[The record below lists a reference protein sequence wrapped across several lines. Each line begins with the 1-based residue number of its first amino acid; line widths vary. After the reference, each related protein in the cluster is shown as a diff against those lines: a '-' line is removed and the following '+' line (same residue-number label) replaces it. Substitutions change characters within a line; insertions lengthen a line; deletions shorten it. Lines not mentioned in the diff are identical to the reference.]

1 MREDNSLLIYGLGFS
16 GQALARLA
24 LADQWTVTATVRTSE
39 KAAAMR
45 ATFPELNV
53 IALDHPDAPEHLQ
66 RSTVTASHILMSAP
80 TAEQANGVHD
90 DPYLSVASPDWFES
104 ATWVGYLSTTV
115 VYGDWQGEWV
125 DETSETRS
133 VSVRG
138 RRRLE
143 AEKKWSTL
151 WVPVHI
157 FRLAGIYGPGRN
169 ALETVR
175 KGRAR
180 IIDKPGQ
187 VFSRIHVEDIA
198 DVVWASMNH
207 ATAQPGKADIFNVCD
222 DEPCEPR
229 IVIRHACDMLGVAP
243 PQPVAFEDAGLSAMG
258 RSFYED
264 NKRVSNA
271 KARSLLGRTLRYP
284 SYREGLAVEFK
295 RLN

>member
-1 MREDNSLLIYGLGFS
+1 MRANSSLLIYGLGFS

-24 LADQWTVTATVRTSE
+24 LADKWTVTATVRTSE

-45 ATFPELNV
+45 SAYPALKV
-53 IALDHPDAPEHLQ
+53 IALDCPEAPEQLRH
-66 RSTVTASHILMSAP
+66 STVTASHILMSAP
-80 TAEQANGVHD
+80 TAEQANGAHD

-104 ATWVGYLSTTV
+104 TQWVGYLSTTV

-138 RRRLE
+138 QRRLE
-143 AEKKWSTL
+143 AEKQWSAL
-151 WVPVHI
+151 SAPVHI

-198 DVVWASMNH
+198 DVVWASMNQ
-207 ATAQPGKADIFNVCD
+207 ATAQPGAADVFNVCD

-229 IVIRHACDMLGVAP
+229 IVIHHACDMLGVTP

-271 KARSLLGRTLRYP
+271 KAHALLGRALRYP
-284 SYREGLAVEFK
+284 SYREGLAAEFK
-295 RLN
+295 RLD